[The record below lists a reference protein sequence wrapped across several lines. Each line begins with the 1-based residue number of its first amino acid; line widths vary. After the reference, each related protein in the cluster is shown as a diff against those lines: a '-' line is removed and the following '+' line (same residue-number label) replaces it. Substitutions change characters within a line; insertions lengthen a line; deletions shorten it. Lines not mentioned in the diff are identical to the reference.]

1 MLLIVYFCNFI
12 ALLQKGEII
21 LFRFKLLLQI
31 KPLYAMFEFLNQAD
45 IYLQTFWYI
54 AIPVSVIFIFQAILT
69 FAGLGMDLDINDNF
83 HIEDPGGVMG
93 YFTIRNGINFL
104 LGFSWAGIFFHAS
117 IENKLFLILASVGVG
132 AIFLTLYFYL
142 TEQVQKF
149 EEDNTFNISSVVG
162 KDAVVYLKI
171 PAKGLGYGKVTVS
184 HNGTTHELEA
194 ISDSLEWP
202 TGSTVVIK
210 FINAENQL
218 IVTCQET

>member
-1 MLLIVYFCNFI
+1 
-12 ALLQKGEII
+12 
-21 LFRFKLLLQI
+21 
-31 KPLYAMFEFLNQAD
+31 MFEFLSHAD

-69 FAGLGMDLDINDNF
+69 FAGLGMDMDINDNF

-149 EEDNTFNISSVVG
+149 EEDNTFNISSVEG
-162 KDAVVYLKI
+162 KEAVVYLKI

-184 HNGTTHELEA
+184 YKGTTHELEA
-194 ISDSLEWP
+194 ISESLEWP

-210 FINAENQL
+210 FVNAENQL
-218 IVTCQET
+218 IVTGKET